1 MDEVSM
7 YIIWASM
14 MYFIFLQAHGR
25 ARKSQEKIS
34 QGDGYFRI
42 YLLKPAA
49 GGTLTMQWFDL
60 LLIKSVQEW
69 LISTDV

>member
-1 MDEVSM
+1 
-7 YIIWASM
+7 M

-42 YLLKPAA
+42 YLLKPAV

-60 LLIKSVQEW
+60 LLIKSVQE
-69 LISTDV
+69 